1 MILQYI
7 DRGIAWA
14 IGHWRKLAVVVIVL
28 IVAVVAIG
36 IIQNQKPSVPPPAI
50 INPELLIGIDHLA
63 PGDAM
68 NHVSPQIM
76 PVQIFSWAYE
86 LKNSNGEDVVVLG
99 APAILWM
106 SGVATRFGA
115 LAGEFT
121 IQWHNMSGLGMWMHT
136 KAGWSVIVVWH
147 PEADV
152 SHWLEGLRAFLLAH
166 S

>member
-1 MILQYI
+1 MLQHI

-14 IGHWRKLAVVVIVL
+14 IRHWRRVIVMIIAL
-28 IVAVVAIG
+28 VIALGVIG
-36 IIQNQKPSVPPPAI
+36 VLSDQTSSLLPPAI
-50 INPELLIGIDHLA
+50 ISPELLVGIDHLV

-76 PVQIFSWAYE
+76 PVQVFSWAYE
-86 LKNSNGEDVVVLG
+86 LKNNNGEDVVVLG

-106 SGVATRFGA
+106 SGVTTRFGA

-121 IQWHNMSGLGMWMHT
+121 IQWHNMSGLGMWIHT

-147 PEADV
+147 PEQDV
-152 SHWLEGLRAFLLAH
+152 AHWLEGLRAFLLAH

>member
-1 MILQYI
+1 MLQHI

-14 IGHWRKLAVVVIVL
+14 IGHWRRVIVMIIALVIVL
-28 IVAVVAIG
+28 GVIG
-36 IIQNQKPSVPPPAI
+36 VLRDQTSSLSPPAI
-50 INPELLIGIDHLA
+50 ISPELLVGIDHLV

-76 PVQIFSWAYE
+76 PVQVFSWAYE
-86 LKNSNGEDVVVLG
+86 LKNNNGEDVVVFG

-106 SGVATRFGA
+106 SGVTTRFGT
-115 LAGEFT
+115 LTGEFT
-121 IQWHNMSGLGMWMHT
+121 IQWHNMSGLGIWMHT

-147 PEADV
+147 PEQDV
-152 SHWLEGLRAFLLAH
+152 SHWLEGLRTFLLAH